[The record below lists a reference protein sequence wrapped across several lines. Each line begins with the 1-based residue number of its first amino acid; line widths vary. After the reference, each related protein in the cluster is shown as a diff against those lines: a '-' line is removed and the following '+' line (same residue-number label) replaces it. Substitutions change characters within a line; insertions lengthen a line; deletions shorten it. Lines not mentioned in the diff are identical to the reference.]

1 MTYKDGIFKAENI
14 CLRIQTAV
22 NALEAVH
29 TAMVEGPDKP
39 KEYIDGLFYIS
50 EALRDEAERLHEVL
64 VSAMHVQAG
73 TEYKG

>member
-1 MTYKDGIFKAENI
+1 MTCKDGIFKAENI

-29 TAMVEGPDKP
+29 TAMAEGPDEP

-50 EALRDEAERLHEVL
+50 EALRDEAERLHGVL
-64 VSAMHVQAG
+64 VSAMHGQAG
-73 TEYKG
+73 TEYNG